1 MNRNDAIVRYGVTIV
16 GLCLTVAA
24 VNSEGSCEPPGLPPL
39 ETFVMQPISLD
50 SISAWVPADKSGP
63 VINRSCRPRRNN
75 VYSCLL
81 PAGVRH
87 TKTESCPDAVARLLA
102 EHAACHYEQTLPLT
116 IFNGWQWEYSYSLGQ
131 FESASYDLDARGG
144 SWENSLEA
152 VLTHTLGSIVGEWI
166 RLPLE
171 GCPPGDVCLEPL
183 EGRIEIHA
191 FSSMRTRDGYPKKRK
206 L

>member
-1 MNRNDAIVRYGVTIV
+1 MNRNDAIVLYGVTIA
-16 GLCLTVAA
+16 GLCLSTAA
-24 VNSEGSCEPPGLPPL
+24 ANSEGSCEPPGLPPV

-50 SISAWVPADKSGP
+50 SISAWVPADKRGP
-63 VINRSCRPRRNN
+63 IINRSCQPRRNN

-116 IFNGWQWEYSYSLGQ
+116 IFNGWQWEYSDSLGQ
-131 FESASYDLDARGG
+131 FESVSYDLDARGG
-144 SWENSLEA
+144 SWENSSEA
-152 VLTHTLGSIVGEWI
+152 VLMRTVGSIVGEWVQLVLAGGPAADI
-166 RLPLE
+166 GCEALE
-171 GCPPGDVCLEPL
+171 S
-183 EGRIEIHA
+183 RIEIHA